1 MARTQQ
7 INPRISAMARDLLQQ
22 ACEARGCSQSDL
34 VESALT
40 AFLTQTGEG
49 EHQTLVLQQL
59 TVLEETLTG
68 IVGLLQTVIA
78 RLEGQVS
85 APEPEK
91 PPIATYEQMYGPI
104 EAAPQPFIGVETP
117 WEPPV
122 RASVAS
128 PSTATRTACGGRCGG
143 LTSPP
148 ATTRRPPTLTGVTNG
163 FSWTSASASNR
174 CRRCRDH
181 QWTLFE

>member
-1 MARTQQ
+1 MDAGDGMVCRISNAITHPARVLGSHGQRLHNQAESTQQCDGGVMARTQQ

-117 WEPPV
+117 WEPPQQSRPGRLRRWFV
-122 RASVAS
+122 REA
-128 PSTATRTACGGRCGG
+128 
-143 LTSPP
+143 L
-148 ATTRRPPTLTGVTNG
+148 
-163 FSWTSASASNR
+163 
-174 CRRCRDH
+174 
-181 QWTLFE
+181 